1 MHFFLSN
8 FFFTENFLGF
18 PPFSA
23 QHMWCLLRSSETLFS
38 IARKC
43 SPPNI
48 EAGREKKKGRHYFSK
63 ITPWCLLL
71 QALDKQRVRSVF
83 NCHIHDSGCGS
94 IVYTFFRVSR
104 AWEKL
109 AGNLIRFSGNL
120 SGVDPFGGPTPSM
133 GGSHIEWPTNLLK
146 DSLGAYNH

>member
-1 MHFFLSN
+1 MASFPTLN
-8 FFFTENFLGF
+8 LIKTAKMFT
-18 PPFSA
+18 PK
-23 QHMWCLLRSSETLFS
+23 TLKQGE
-38 IARKC
+38 R
-43 SPPNI
+43 
-48 EAGREKKKGRHYFSK
+48 KKGRHYFSK

-94 IVYTFFRVSR
+94 IVCIYIFFRVSR

-120 SGVDPFGGPTPSM
+120 SWVDPFGGPTPSM